1 AIQQKVE
8 RHWIKPPSASSG
20 MICRLVIRQIPGGEV
35 ISVEIETSGGDAAF
49 ERSVEQA
56 IYMAS
61 PLPEPP
67 DPRVFDRDLRFT
79 FRVP

>member
-1 AIQQKVE
+1 VE
-8 RHWIKPPSASSG
+8 MRS
-20 MICRLVIRQIPGGEV
+20 CD
-35 ISVEIETSGGDAAF
+35 GDAALQ
-49 ERSVEQA
+49 RSVEQA

-67 DPRVFDRDLRFT
+67 DPRVFARDLAFT